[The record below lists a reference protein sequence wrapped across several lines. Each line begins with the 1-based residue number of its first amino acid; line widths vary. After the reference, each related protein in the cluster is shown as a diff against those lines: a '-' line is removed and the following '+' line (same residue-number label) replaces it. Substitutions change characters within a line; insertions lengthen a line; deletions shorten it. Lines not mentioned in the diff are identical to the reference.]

1 MVRLKGFPCFAE
13 SPMFHLCVDMG
24 VCRPTD
30 VLLAKI
36 HLFPFQRAV
45 FSAKRP
51 PKKREEINRTEDWPI
66 NLRIV
71 VVVFFL
77 LFCLFWVCVCDAHEG
92 IGMHLC
98 AITNHYSC

>member
-1 MVRLKGFPCFAE
+1 MLLQNYQY
-13 SPMFHLCVDMG
+13 STCVDLG

-71 VVVFFL
+71 VGVFF
-77 LFCLFWVCVCDAHEG
+77 FGVCVCDVHEG
-92 IGMHLC
+92 IGMPLC